1 MDKIDRAIIREFVN
15 VSCRTSYRSL
25 ARKFG
30 LSPNAIKNRVEKLVE
45 LGVILEFQVFLAS
58 EVAGYEVLFGLVYT
72 DGSENSKELIS
83 QIGSSPMIGTVNT
96 LIMPEGGAYFLY
108 GRCMG
113 PGKLAE
119 LGAMLRAFDEVV
131 SVELHMASH
140 RIRGTKI
147 DFSKQQLRVIRCL
160 QQDARMRIEEIA
172 KRTGMATKT
181 VRRTLRELE
190 LGNGIHYAI
199 RLNISAGEWVD
210 AWVRIEWDDKMTSAD
225 QIVRWLQDE
234 YPDDLYWLHISSSE
248 SVMLADFILDNI
260 LDLNKI
266 STKIREAPYVKS
278 TASLA
283 ASAQTSFEGLK
294 EIKLRELLDEAG
306 V

>member
-131 SVELHMASH
+131 NVDLHMAAH